1 MSIQKLVLWNA
12 GNIKLL
18 NIFYKPHGINNIGKI
33 FMPSPY
39 KNLKFEIQ
47 QVSKLVKYIE
57 VKVLQI
63 IVLFGKLP
71 FKK

>member
-1 MSIQKLVLWNA
+1 
-12 GNIKLL
+12 
-18 NIFYKPHGINNIGKI
+18 
-33 FMPSPY
+33 MPSPY

-47 QVSKLVKYIE
+47 QVSKLMKYIE

-63 IVLFGKLP
+63 IVLFGKLL